1 LLTLLY
7 KNQLIL
13 ESKYQGQG
21 KERVRKSNNQLSAT
35 SPKYNPEYPLKVDTS
50 KQTTKLA
57 SNKTRGKPAENK
69 YLLQRQGSSTTRDHE
84 KSTCK
89 KCINSTTDI
98 FHILLSISLTQA

>member
-13 ESKYQGQG
+13 ESKYQRQG

-35 SPKYNPEYPLKVDTS
+35 SPKYNPEYPLKVD
-50 KQTTKLA
+50 TTKLA

-69 YLLQRQGSSTTRDHE
+69 YLLQRQGSSTTRDH
-84 KSTCK
+84 
-89 KCINSTTDI
+89 
-98 FHILLSISLTQA
+98 